1 MNVSLESQELDTTKI
16 TSAEFILLISF
27 TRKSYFPRFVRCQ
40 MITLLYSTLHLDPLV
55 LTRHVFVG
63 LIQTL
68 ILTT

>member
-1 MNVSLESQELDTTKI
+1 MLELPKVASNTI
-16 TSAEFILLISF
+16 TLTPKEGVQLLGG
-27 TRKSYFPRFVRCQ
+27 Q

-68 ILTT
+68 LLTTSFYSLDN